1 MKRRAQIFGVVRRKI
16 QFLGDKC
23 LKWRVKSVKLIY
35 FLKDFRYLE
44 FHKIIEKI
52 KIFSM
57 YFGGKKGGILV
68 IPAKAGG
75 TLSQRELWEP
85 GESGVCFKK
94 LISLF

>member
-68 IPAKAGG
+68 IPACLLQAGESRGYSLPKG
-75 TLSQRELWEP
+75 TLGTRR
-85 GESGVCFKK
+85 
-94 LISLF
+94 IRSLF